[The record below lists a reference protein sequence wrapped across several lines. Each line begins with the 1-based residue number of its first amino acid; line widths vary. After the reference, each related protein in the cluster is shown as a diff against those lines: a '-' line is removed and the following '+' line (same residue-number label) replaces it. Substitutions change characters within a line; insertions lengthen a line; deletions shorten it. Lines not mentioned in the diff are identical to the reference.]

1 MNAVDHANQLR
12 KNLTINRPLEY
23 RIWHPLWNFCVD
35 IIAVNSYICW
45 RYGKP
50 ARLRQQRKFRE
61 ELINALLCYPLECE
75 AYSTTPRCVDGW
87 PGHNWIK
94 FDKRGYCEWCT
105 GHPRDNIRRRRK
117 VLGEIR
123 NEATLGYR
131 IRPGQTR
138 GGCQKC
144 NAWLCS
150 LGNCF
155 RKFHSF
161 KDRNS
166 A

>member
-1 MNAVDHANQLR
+1 M
-12 KNLTINRPLEY
+12 TINRRLEH
-23 RIWHPLWNFCVD
+23 RIWHPLWHFCVD
-35 IIAVNSYICW
+35 IVAVNSYICW
-45 RYGKP
+45 RYNKS
-50 ARLRQQRKFRE
+50 AKLHYQRKFRE
-61 ELINALLCYPLECE
+61 ELANALLRYPLESE
-75 AYSTTPRCVDGW
+75 AHGTTPRGVDGW

-94 FDKRGYCEWCT
+94 FDKRGYCEWCKR
-105 GHPRDNIRRRRK
+105 HSLDNFARRRK
-117 VLGEIR
+117 VLGEIQ

-144 NAWLCS
+144 NALLCPS
-150 LGNCF
+150 GSCF
-155 RKFHSF
+155 RKFYSF